1 MSKKVSTDIAQA
13 ATAHEDLAVD
23 VASVSKTFT
32 RWQRRENALPKQG
45 IPGKDG
51 SLPKAQAAGKKSD
64 VPGEDPAGKRALPQE
79 EQNFGK
85 ENFFPGKGGSDSEG
99 DSGRKTFGGRKSSS
113 WQAGIRTIFRQ
124 EKKTVIALDDV
135 SFQIGRGEFVA
146 YAGPNGAGK
155 STTMKLLSGMLRPTS
170 GTVSVLG
177 MSPERDRIALMKK
190 LGVLFGNRTELWWDH
205 PVIQSFEWK
214 KVVWDIPDE
223 VYQRNL
229 SLVTDLLDMGEIRN
243 TFARELS
250 LGQRMRADL
259 GMMLLHSPEVIL
271 LDEPTLGLD
280 VVAKRQ
286 MIDFLKKINREA
298 GVTILVTSHDMDDL
312 EEMARRILMI
322 SGGKLV
328 YDGSFDGLREI
339 TGNLTRL
346 TVTTDGSVPTL
357 EGTRF
362 LGGQK
367 GVYEFEVDLSRLP
380 MKELLRRLSREDGIL
395 DMEIRKPPIEQVTA
409 QLYQSWKRA

>member
-1 MSKKVSTDIAQA
+1 MSKKGLTDIVPA
-13 ATAHEDLAVD
+13 ATAHKDPAVN
-23 VASVSKTFT
+23 VESVSKSFT
-32 RWQRRENALPKQG
+32 RWQR
-45 IPGKDG
+45 
-51 SLPKAQAAGKKSD
+51 
-64 VPGEDPAGKRALPQE
+64 
-79 EQNFGK
+79 K
-85 ENFFPGKGGSDSEG
+85 ENEGGKH
-99 DSGRKTFGGRKSSS
+99 
-113 WQAGIRTIFRQ
+113 GIGAFFRQ
-124 EKKTVIALDDV
+124 KKKTVTALDDV

-155 STTMKLLSGMLRPTS
+155 STTMKLLSGMLQPTS
-170 GTVSVLG
+170 GTLSVLG
-177 MSPERDRIALMKK
+177 MSPERDRIALMKR

-214 KVVWDIPDE
+214 KVVWDIPEE

-229 SLVTDLLDMGEIRN
+229 GLVTELLDMGEIRN

-259 GMMLLHSPEVIL
+259 GLMLLHSPEMIL

-286 MIDFLKKINREA
+286 MIEFLKRINQEE

-339 TGNLTRL
+339 TGNLTRI
-346 TVTTDGSVPTL
+346 TVTTDGRMPAL
-357 EGTRF
+357 EGCRL
-362 LGGQK
+362 LGGQN
-367 GVYEFEVDLSRLP
+367 GVYEFEVDLSCLP
-380 MKELLRRLSREDGIL
+380 MKELLRKLSLEDGIL

-409 QLYQSWKRA
+409 QLYQAWQRA